1 MNNYKLSPGEAKFAD
16 LIWRYEPITSMELVK
31 LCEKEMDWKK
41 STTYT
46 VLKKLCDRGI
56 FQNDNTLVSSLIK
69 KDEFYARQSRCF
81 VEDTFGGSL
90 PKFLTAFIGG
100 GKLSGKQ
107 AEELKKLIDQH
118 KEG

>member
-1 MNNYKLSPGEAKFAD
+1 MNEYKLAQGEAKFAN
-16 LIWRYEPITSMELVK
+16 LIWRHEPITSMELVK

-46 VLKKLCDRGI
+46 VLKKLCDKGI
-56 FQNDNTLVSSLIK
+56 FQNKNTLVTSLIS
-69 KDEFYARQSRCF
+69 KDEFYGKQSRRF
-81 VEDTFGGSL
+81 VEDIFGGSL

-100 GKLSGKQ
+100 NSLSDRQ